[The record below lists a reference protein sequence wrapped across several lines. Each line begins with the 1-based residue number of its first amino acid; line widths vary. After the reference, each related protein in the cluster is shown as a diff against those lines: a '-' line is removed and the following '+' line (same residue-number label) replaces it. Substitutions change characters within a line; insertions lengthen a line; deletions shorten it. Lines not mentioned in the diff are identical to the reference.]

1 MDVKGQDTN
10 NNWVANVYKGL
21 LSWTILEKKFKFYH
35 PFDIFF
41 LFPFL
46 NFF

>member
-21 LSWTILEKKFKFYH
+21 LSWTILEKNLNSITHLIFFS
-35 PFDIFF
+35 FF
-41 LFPFL
+41 LF
-46 NFF
+46 